1 MTPAPPAS
9 SPPQPR
15 RARPFAWSVRR
26 ELWENRSVTW
36 APPAVAALVLVGSA
50 IAVAALPRRLAALA
64 TSDPAALG
72 ALIVRPFEIAP
83 APIMLA
89 SFLVG
94 AFYAL
99 DALYG
104 ERRDR
109 SVLFWKSLPVSDRTT
124 VLAKAAVPLVVLPL
138 LALALSVATFFALL
152 LFGSVAFAAQGA
164 SPGLLWSA
172 VPFVREP
179 LTMLY
184 GLAVHALWF
193 APLYGWLLLVS
204 AWARRMPLLWAALPP
219 LAVGLVEHLATGT
232 SRLGALLRYR
242 AIGAMD
248 VAFDLD
254 AAGSPT
260 ELTPLDFLATP
271 GLWLG
276 LLAAAAFLAAAVR
289 LRRRREPV

>member
-1 MTPAPPAS
+1 MSAPS
-9 SPPQPR
+9 R
-15 RARPFAWSVRR
+15 RPRPFAWSVRR

-64 TSDPAALG
+64 TSDPAALA
-72 ALIVRPFEIAP
+72 ALIVRPFELAP

-124 VLAKAAVPLVVLPL
+124 VLAKAAVPVVVLPL
-138 LALALSVATFFALL
+138 FALALSVATFFALL
-152 LFGSVAFAAQGA
+152 VFGSVAFAVQGT
-164 SPGLLWSA
+164 SPALLWSS

-193 APLYGWLLLVS
+193 SPLYGWLLLVS

-219 LAVGLVEHLATGT
+219 LAIVLVENLATGT
-232 SRLGALLRYR
+232 SRLAALLRYR

-254 AAGSPT
+254 AAGSPS

-289 LRRRREPV
+289 LRRRREPL